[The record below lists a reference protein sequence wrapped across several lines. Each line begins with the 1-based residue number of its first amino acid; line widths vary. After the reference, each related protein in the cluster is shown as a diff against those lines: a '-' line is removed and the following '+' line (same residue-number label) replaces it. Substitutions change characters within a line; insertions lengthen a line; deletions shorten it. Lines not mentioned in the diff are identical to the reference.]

1 MKSASS
7 FSCAS
12 VRCVFKHFL
21 KMLKESVFL
30 TSSGISVYIW
40 IKQAASC
47 SKRFIPLTCF
57 RAFYSYGYKLKLYVQ
72 KIDEIMRKF
81 VRRKTLPPPT
91 SSNESNHSY
100 ELRNRQPP
108 GPQTPALPSYNISSV
123 KLHLLENP
131 ECAEHYDDNC
141 FTILAESRS
150 KFHLSVLES
159 VFINDRKPFL
169 CRQKD
174 FIYSLK
180 LFRNVRY

>member
-1 MKSASS
+1 MLHPS
-7 FSCAS
+7 
-12 VRCVFKHFL
+12 L
-21 KMLKESVFL
+21 KDKLPYKNK
-30 TSSGISVYIW
+30 SGIIY
-40 IKQAASC
+40 K
-47 SKRFIPLTCF
+47 FTCN
-57 RAFYSYGYKLKLYVQ
+57 RCESEYVGKSSRRLVDRIHEHVPPQ
-72 KIDEIMRKF
+72 L
-81 VRRKTLPPPT
+81 RRKTLPTP
-91 SSNESNHSY
+91 SNESNHSY
-100 ELRNRQPP
+100 ELRSRQPP
-108 GPQTPALPSYNISSV
+108 GSQTPALPSYNISSV

-131 ECAEHYDDNC
+131 ECAEHYNDNC